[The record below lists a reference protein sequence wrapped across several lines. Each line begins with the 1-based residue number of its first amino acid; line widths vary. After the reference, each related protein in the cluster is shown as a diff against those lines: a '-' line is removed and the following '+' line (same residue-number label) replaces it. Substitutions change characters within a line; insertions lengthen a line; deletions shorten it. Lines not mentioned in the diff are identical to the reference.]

1 MIAKIADRQQSM
13 RDRVYE
19 EVRRA
24 IITGQLRPGEI
35 IREADLG
42 RRYGMSRTPVREA
55 LCMLSFRGLLSAL
68 PRTGYLVNA
77 VSLRDVQEMHHL
89 RKLLEVEAA
98 RLACG
103 RITPEDLAELERV
116 MTSRSGDQALDEN
129 RVFHMTI
136 ARASGSARLAN
147 LISNLLDEMNRI
159 QALDPHIATPSG
171 PYEHADLVEALRRGD
186 VEAAQRA
193 MADHVDGAM
202 ARILECFPVAAR

>member
-1 MIAKIADRQQSM
+1 M
-13 RDRVYE
+13 
-19 EVRRA
+19 
-24 IITGQLRPGEI
+24 
-35 IREADLG
+35 
-42 RRYGMSRTPVREA
+42 
-55 LCMLSFRGLLSAL
+55 
-68 PRTGYLVNA
+68 
-77 VSLRDVQEMHHL
+77 RDVQELHHL